1 MPTTQTSAKRAGSRS
16 SRVASRASAR
26 PADAIKL
33 LKDDHREVKTW
44 FKEYENLEDHAER
57 EALARKICLALSVHA
72 RIEEELFYPA
82 LRKTIEDEDL
92 LDEAEVEHASA
103 KQLISEIGSMSPDD
117 RLFDAKI
124 KVLGEYVNHHV
135 GEEENELFPEARES
149 GVDLKD
155 LGAQLAK
162 RKVELME
169 KAAESS
175 LSKKTA
181 RL

>member
-1 MPTTQTSAKRAGSRS
+1 M
-16 SRVASRASAR
+16 ASRASTR

-44 FKEYENLEDHAER
+44 FKEFENLEADAEK
-57 EALARKICLALSVHA
+57 EKLARKICLALSVHA

-82 LRKTIEDEDL
+82 LRKAIDDEDL

-103 KQLISEIGSMSPDD
+103 KQLIAEIEAMSPKD

-124 KVLGEYVNHHV
+124 KVLGEYVTHHI

-162 RKVELME
+162 RKDELMKQKGG
-169 KAAESS
+169 KAH
-175 LSKKTA
+175 
-181 RL
+181 

>member
-1 MPTTQTSAKRAGSRS
+1 MMPSTQTSGKRTGSRT
-16 SRVASRASAR
+16 SRAASRASAK

-33 LKDDHREVKTW
+33 LKEDHREVKIW
-44 FKEYENLEDHAER
+44 FKEFEDLDDDAQK
-57 EALARKICLALSVHA
+57 EALAKKICLALTVHA

-82 LRKTIEDEDL
+82 LRKAIDDEDL

-103 KQLISEIGSMSPDD
+103 KQLVAEIQSMTPAD

-124 KVLGEYVNHHV
+124 KVLGEYVMHHV

-149 GVDLKD
+149 GVDLKT

-162 RKVELME
+162 RKMELMK
-169 KAAESS
+169 KAAAS
-175 LSKKTA
+175 
-181 RL
+181 

>member
-1 MPTTQTSAKRAGSRS
+1 MPSTQTSAKRTGSRT
-16 SRVASRASAR
+16 SRAASRASAK

-44 FKEYENLEDHAER
+44 FKEFENLDDDAKK
-57 EALARKICLALSVHA
+57 EALARKICLALTVHA

-82 LRKTIEDEDL
+82 LRKAIDDEDL
-92 LDEAEVEHASA
+92 LDEAEVEHATA
-103 KQLISEIGSMSPDD
+103 KQLIAEIQSMTPDD

-124 KVLGEYVNHHV
+124 KVLGEYVVHHV

-149 GVDLKD
+149 SVDLNA

-162 RKVELME
+162 RKIELMK
-169 KAAESS
+169 KAAAS
-175 LSKKTA
+175 
-181 RL
+181 